1 MNLTDIITLSS
12 EQASAFRDIRL
23 AALLQAPQAFGASHA
38 VESAKPLSFFEERLR
53 TSMVWAARQNG
64 TLVGVACLAP
74 GMSDREKHKGF
85 VWGVFVAP
93 EVRGQ
98 GVSRALLT
106 TLLTW
111 ADQHY
116 EQVTL
121 TVTATNTAALALYQQ
136 AGFDVFGRE
145 PRALKDETG
154 YSDEILMVRFAP
166 QASPAPVA

>member
-1 MNLTDIITLSS
+1 MNPIDIIPLSS
-12 EQASAFRDIRL
+12 EQAPAFRDIRL

-38 VESAKPLSFFEERLR
+38 IESVKPLAFFEERLC
-53 TSMVWAARQNG
+53 TSMVWAAQRNG

-85 VWGVFVAP
+85 IWGVFVSP

-98 GVSRALLT
+98 GISRALLT
-106 TLLTW
+106 TLLNW

-121 TVTATNTAALALYQQ
+121 TVTATNSAALALYQQ

-145 PRALKDETG
+145 PRALKDKTG
-154 YSDEILMVRFAP
+154 YSDEVLMVRFAH
-166 QASPAPVA
+166 QASPGPVA